1 MDKSIA
7 QSLTGLVPTLNT
19 PLPSELLELAASL
32 LAQSRSKASSLK
44 AEEEIARSYACANIA
59 CERLKQTLGLP
70 KIQPRPPCPPKVY
83 QKLYKHLD
91 TALTVGT
98 RRRERNTV
106 AKVSEALPRSSP
118 SKPRTPAKPTPSK
131 PITPQSRQ
139 SRKTTIA
146 PDIPTWV
153 MPTIRHLCTSL
164 DARTAPPHV
173 FAGVSSILLLPAP
186 FNPYT
191 RTETSQ
197 SLNPDKILSLIIAV
211 YLLVRARLL
220 GVETP
225 ASEYCRQKDL
235 AVANVRTAEAL
246 QVEEDNIHDADI
258 DQWMREIRNQGWAE
272 LDWFKNIGQGTGLNS
287 EILEE
292 DQVMS
297 NGDMEGLQETMTPI
311 KKTVIDDDENNNIT
325 LLAGLGTMMQDRVD
339 YLSDARRLDYLQWRK
354 HVLSRIDELEHGQEM
369 VTSAS

>member
-1 MDKSIA
+1 M
-7 QSLTGLVPTLNT
+7 
-19 PLPSELLELAASL
+19 
-32 LAQSRSKASSLK
+32 
-44 AEEEIARSYACANIA
+44 
-59 CERLKQTLGLP
+59 
-70 KIQPRPPCPPKVY
+70 
-83 QKLYKHLD
+83 
-91 TALTVGT
+91 
-98 RRRERNTV
+98 
-106 AKVSEALPRSSP
+106 
-118 SKPRTPAKPTPSK
+118 
-131 PITPQSRQ
+131 
-139 SRKTTIA
+139 
-146 PDIPTWV
+146 
-153 MPTIRHLCTSL
+153 
-164 DARTAPPHV
+164 
-173 FAGVSSILLLPAP
+173 
-186 FNPYT
+186 
-191 RTETSQ
+191 
-197 SLNPDKILSLIIAV
+197 

-325 LLAGLGTMMQDRVD
+325 LLAGLGTM
-339 YLSDARRLDYLQWRK
+339 
-354 HVLSRIDELEHGQEM
+354 
-369 VTSAS
+369 VTLPSFLWE